1 MRLQKLHDFK
11 HWHLGH
17 PHGHALEL
25 WVCDSVLASWVIGWM
40 LLPVLALLDDW
51 AWLPA
56 SLLLTQMPS
65 AYWALRAGL
74 HRRGLLR
81 CDWLHTVRGPR

>member
-17 PHGHALEL
+17 THGHALEL
-25 WVCDSVLASWVIGWM
+25 WVCDSVLAAWVAGWM
-40 LLPVLALLDDW
+40 LLPVLALID
-51 AWLPA
+51 AWPLLPG
-56 SLLLTQMPS
+56 SLALTLFPT
-65 AYWALRAGL
+65 AYWALRARL

-81 CDWLHTVRGPR
+81 CDWLHTVR